1 MHLQPLLP
9 NELLRCVIEYIAYTP
24 KLSTEVGLD
33 GTGPEFQFKCLS
45 NELLALSVSN
55 WRLRRACLP
64 FIFAKIKINHDE
76 DAKKLENHLAVCAQ
90 FTKTLVLGS
99 SGEITEAGERIISL
113 ILPQLEQL
121 PNVELG
127 GCSKRTE
134 LLKTILAHPTVTSVL
149 VDGLPNESM
158 CSHDLSKVTL
168 NRTSSLSTSLEKYF
182 DRGMRLKCL
191 SLCLDFDSLDN
202 EVGTLDFTGL
212 ETIEVHIHSESVS
225 FSWLA
230 RFLSTHPTLNELWL
244 LEIERNLFAHDAPP
258 FFSLVEEYQ
267 PQGLHDLFI
276 ISKVG
281 LRRAKPVDESS
292 QEWHVI
298 ELTFR
303 ANDLLIKKLSL
314 LAASFPQL
322 EILKLELDF
331 GVEKYDIADL
341 CSAFAL
347 FSSLRVVYFEDIL
360 DRLSFVYEKIH
371 FQELQVRAEK
381 ELMAFASCLA
391 KQVRTLDSV
400 YIEDAGYD
408 LEDDG
413 KCIQLWCFNGWLHV
427 LNSERVVGGTL
438 V

>member
-1 MHLQPLLP
+1 MAQVPSFSSSVFQTNSLRFLYPTGGYVELVCLLSLP
-9 NELLRCVIEYIAYTP
+9 KSRSIMMRMRKNWRSILRFVHNLPTLRFMYIA
-24 KLSTEVGLD
+24 VD
-33 GTGPEFQFKCLS
+33 
-45 NELLALSVSN
+45 SVFDVY
-55 WRLRRACLP
+55 R
-64 FIFAKIKINHDE
+64 
-76 DAKKLENHLAVCAQ
+76 
-90 FTKTLVLGS
+90 TLVLGS
-99 SGEITEAGERIISL
+99 SSEITEAGERIISL

-168 NRTSSLSTSLEKYF
+168 NLTSSLSTSLEKYF

-191 SLCLDFDSLDN
+191 SLCLCFDLDSLDN

-225 FSWLA
+225 FSWLS

-267 PQGLHDLFI
+267 PQGLDDLFI

-281 LRRAKPVDESS
+281 LRRVKPVDESS
-292 QEWHVI
+292 QEWHVM

-303 ANDLLIKKLSL
+303 TNDLLIKKLSL

-331 GVEKYDIADL
+331 GMEKYDVVRH
-341 CSAFAL
+341 L
-347 FSSLRVVYFEDIL
+347 FHSLTHAESVLESRLIFVPHLRSSHL
-360 DRLSFVYEKIH
+360 
-371 FQELQVRAEK
+371 
-381 ELMAFASCLA
+381 
-391 KQVRTLDSV
+391 
-400 YIEDAGYD
+400 
-408 LEDDG
+408 
-413 KCIQLWCFNGWLHV
+413 
-427 LNSERVVGGTL
+427 
-438 V
+438 